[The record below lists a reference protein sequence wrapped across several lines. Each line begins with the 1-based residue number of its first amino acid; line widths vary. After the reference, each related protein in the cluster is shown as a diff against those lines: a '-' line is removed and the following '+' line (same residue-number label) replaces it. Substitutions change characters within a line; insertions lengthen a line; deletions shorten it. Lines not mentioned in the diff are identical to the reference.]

1 MIRPLRLFPTLT
13 NDLYSDRFDKIDKLF
28 SHLTGVKP
36 LSLPSESYNLKKI
49 DDTHY
54 ELIISVPGFTEN
66 ELDVSFSNG
75 QLFVVGDH
83 KEETPKKGEWLHQGI
98 SHRSFSAQYSLGK
111 NAKIQNAE
119 LCDGLLKIHLEY
131 EIPKDEKVKKITI
144 KKGKKNESKKLKATK
159 KPAAAKK
166 TKKAK

>member
-159 KPAAAKK
+159 KPAVAKK
-166 TKKAK
+166 TKKTK

>member
-159 KPAAAKK
+159 KPAVAKK
-166 TKKAK
+166 TQKAK

>member
-83 KEETPKKGEWLHQGI
+83 KE
-98 SHRSFSAQYSLGK
+98 
-111 NAKIQNAE
+111 
-119 LCDGLLKIHLEY
+119 
-131 EIPKDEKVKKITI
+131 
-144 KKGKKNESKKLKATK
+144 
-159 KPAAAKK
+159 
-166 TKKAK
+166 

>member
-1 MIRPLRLFPTLT
+1 MIRPLSLFPALT
-13 NDLYSDRFDKIDKLF
+13 NELYSDRFDKIDKLF

-49 DDTHY
+49 DDKHY

-75 QLFVVGDH
+75 QLYVVGDH

-111 NAKIQNAE
+111 NAKIQSAE
-119 LCDGLLKIHLEY
+119 LGDGLLKILLEY
-131 EIPKDEKVKKITI
+131 EIAKDEKIKKIAI
-144 KKGKKNESKKLKATK
+144 KKGKKNEPKKLKAAK
-159 KPAAAKK
+159 KTSAPKK